1 MSDIDTQTSP
11 DLFAESFE
19 RFDSERSCRD
29 SIREVQDSLIDVYRE
44 STRRAAEGSAHA
56 EYCVLQSTW
65 NQKVVDI
72 SSRYVLDG
80 SIGRD
85 RALSLGSF
93 LGLVEIAY
101 AKVFQEVVCVDQDDY
116 LAAFR
121 PPNLSLH
128 KADLDTSK
136 WVMPEGRFNICFMVE
151 ILEHF
156 LWSPV
161 ALLKWIQANCD
172 MLVITTPD
180 DREWPALGAK
190 PYMRH
195 QHFSAIPGAT
205 GEVAGNPEPMSHCK
219 QYTQEEFIEL
229 LSFCGFRLVEFQRVG
244 SGSNQMLAV
253 CTPRRGN
260 A

>member
-1 MSDIDTQTSP
+1 MSANHTLSP
-11 DLFAESFE
+11 HDLFADSYA
-19 RFDSERSCRD
+19 RFDDERRRQDAIRPIRD
-29 SIREVQDSLIDVYRE
+29 SLLDAYRT

-65 NQKVVDI
+65 NQKVIEI

-101 AKVFQEVVCVDQDDY
+101 ANVFQEVVCVDQDDY
-116 LAAFR
+116 LAEFR
-121 PPNLSLH
+121 PSNLRLH

-161 ALLKWIQANCD
+161 ALLKWIHANCD
-172 MLVITTPD
+172 MLIITTPD
-180 DREWPALGAK
+180 DREWPALANK

-195 QHFSAIPGAT
+195 QHFSAVPSAT
-205 GEVAGNPEPMSHCK
+205 GDVTGNPEPMSHCK

-244 SGSNQMLAV
+244 AGSNQMLAV
-253 CTPRRGN
+253 CTPRRG
-260 A
+260 AA